1 MDIKKFFSINNLKNK
16 DLFDIRSFIIVF
28 SIYSIISIWSADSV
42 YKKAIVIKQLK
53 EELQLLKS
61 QHIST
66 RTALMTSTK
75 YSYLLK
81 KGATFGLFEP
91 EEPLKTL
98 YLLK

>member
-1 MDIKKFFSINNLKNK
+1 MEIKKFFSINSLKNK
-16 DLFDIRSFIIVF
+16 DLFDIRSFILVF
-28 SIYSIISIWSADSV
+28 SIYSIISIWSSDSV

-53 EELQLLKS
+53 EERQLLKS

-66 RTALMTSTK
+66 RTVLMTSTK
-75 YSYLLK
+75 HSYLLK
-81 KGATFGLFEP
+81 KGAEFGLFDP